1 MPVSG
6 TYLNQVNKLQSSL
19 MNMGELC
26 AKLIGDAVAAL
37 VANDEVL
44 AEEII
49 RRDNDLDQLED
60 EHEEWVMRM
69 IALNQPVAQDLRLLI
84 AFLRINEAIERA
96 GDIAV
101 NLAQAVNRTHDLPRI
116 QPYVDIP
123 HNYELARNM
132 WDGALRAFSKMD
144 ESLARKTREQ
154 DDLLDKANRETIQQ
168 LLQIGERS
176 PQHLHMITN
185 MIGVSKALERIGDL
199 SVDICDEVV
208 FVREGELRHARFQ
221 RESA

>member
-6 TYLNQVNKLQSSL
+6 SYLNQIKKLQASL
-19 MNMGELC
+19 NQMGELC
-26 AKLIGDAVAAL
+26 AKLMGDAVAAV
-37 VANDEVL
+37 VANDEIL
-44 AEEII
+44 AEDVI
-49 RRDNDLDQLED
+49 RRDDQLDSMED
-60 EHEEWVMRM
+60 EHEEWIIRM

-101 NLAQAVNRTHDLPRI
+101 NLAQASKRTCDLPRI

-123 HNYELARNM
+123 HNYELARSL
-132 WDGALRAFSKMD
+132 WDGALQAFAKMD
-144 ESLARKTREQ
+144 EKLAREIRDR
-154 DDLLDKANRETIQQ
+154 DDSLDEANRETIQQ

-208 FVREGELRHARFQ
+208 YVREGELRHSRFQ